1 MFMSLILAIYFKAG
15 SNLRDFDYNQM
26 KQGELYLQKG
36 IKRENSSLKGKKKAE
51 LINGLSIE
59 KREEIVSLEKE
70 LLGNHG
76 EELYITP
83 PLYVSYGD
91 NIKVGENFYANKD
104 CIFMD
109 TNNIEFG
116 DNVIVGPRCCFYCA
130 GHPIYGDVRSWD
142 NDYFEFG
149 LPIKV
154 GNDVW
159 IGGNVVILPGITIGN
174 GSVIGAGAVVT
185 KNVPSEVIV
194 AGNPAVTLRK
204 ITEEDKKRWET
215 LRKNYY
221 EKREEFYKNHDI

>member
-1 MFMSLILAIYFKAG
+1 MPS
-15 SNLRDFDYNQM
+15 
-26 KQGELYLQKG
+26 
-36 IKRENSSLKGKKKAE
+36 
-51 LINGLSIE
+51 
-59 KREEIVSLEKE
+59 
-70 LLGNHG
+70 
-76 EELYITP
+76 
-83 PLYVSYGD
+83 
-91 NIKVGENFYANKD
+91 
-104 CIFMD
+104 
-109 TNNIEFG
+109 
-116 DNVIVGPRCCFYCA
+116 
-130 GHPIYGDVRSWD
+130 
-142 NDYFEFG
+142 
-149 LPIKV
+149 KV